1 MQPHL
6 RKCFE
11 GIAKLKFDDKQKI
24 HAMISAEKEE
34 VALDE
39 VLVPANSNGMVEKW
53 LNEVLQQMI
62 ASVRSRTAIGIETY
76 PKTERAVWVK
86 QHAGMVVLSASSNH
100 WTDDIEDHI
109 RAGTMQ
115 QHADSCTANING
127 IVAMVRGKLEK
138 ATRKTLSALAVVDV
152 HARDVAQMLADI
164 KIKAV
169 DEFQWIA
176 LIRTAPLLLGTKP
189 GR

>member
-24 HAMISAEKEE
+24 PATISAEKEE

-115 QHADSCTANING
+115 QHADSCTANFSG
-127 IVAMVRGKLEK
+127 SHSS
-138 ATRKTLSALAVVDV
+138 ATTGNQTRTVTTLSGACTSS
-152 HARDVAQMLADI
+152 H
-164 KIKAV
+164 
-169 DEFQWIA
+169 
-176 LIRTAPLLLGTKP
+176 RTKSAPSPT
-189 GR
+189 